1 MLTGI
6 TMKGNNEMRGYLTL
20 TKDKEEDILSED
32 TDMRKTSSLRTQI
45 GWRLT
50 LNEDTYRMETY
61 PHWGHRKDENLPS
74 MRTQI
79 WGRLNLTEEK
89 ER

>member
-32 TDMRKTSSLRTQI
+32 TDIRERH
-45 GWRLT
+45 
-50 LNEDTYRMETY
+50 
-61 PHWGHRKDENLPS
+61 PH
-74 MRTQI
+74 
-79 WGRLNLTEEK
+79 
-89 ER
+89 